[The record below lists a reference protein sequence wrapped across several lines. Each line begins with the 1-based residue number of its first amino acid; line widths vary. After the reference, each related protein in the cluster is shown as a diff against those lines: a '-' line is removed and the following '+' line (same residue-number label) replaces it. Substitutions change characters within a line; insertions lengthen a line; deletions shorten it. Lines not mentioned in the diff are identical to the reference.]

1 MAPGRESIGRRQN
14 KVPVRRRCLSSSQR
28 REPSKGIRSRR
39 QRRSRRRRD
48 RSGHGVGRSVPRI
61 RIFIRRRFLRR
72 YRRAIAAR
80 DADAGGRFARRREFR
95 EATNDGA
102 RAASRGETGG
112 GTSRRNTNI
121 REWRYGL
128 RTPLEGAADIRGG
141 GTRGGALRRT
151 NTESGRRDV
160 RTRVRGSYG
169 KSVRGV
175 RGCRTAEGGDERGC
189 REARRRGRAD
199 DAEYG
204 EGVRRGGRAAARRDR
219 DDAELD
225 RRGCIIRHRKRE
237 VARRKFS
244 RIGAR
249 PTTFVGGERMRFA
262 NRVRSGWGGR
272 RRGSR
277 RRMISR
283 GRACVIRTRALR
295 RLPRK
300 RRSTK

>member
-1 MAPGRESIGRRQN
+1 MPIEFSATRTFERYTIATTTTVSAATRP
-14 KVPVRRRCLSSSQR
+14 K
-28 REPSKGIRSRR
+28 RSRSR
-39 QRRSRRRRD
+39 SIRPSYSHFYSATIPSTISQGDCGSRRRR
-48 RSGHGVGRSVPRI
+48 
-61 RIFIRRRFLRR
+61 
-72 YRRAIAAR
+72 RRA
-80 DADAGGRFARRREFR
+80 
-95 EATNDGA
+95 
-102 RAASRGETGG
+102 RGETGG

-121 REWRYGL
+121 REWRFGL